1 MSIAPAG
8 LGIDSHVTTQ
18 LWAEGAGGFHPAPL
32 PLGESGVWGKAPLTH
47 EYVADT
53 RYRSAAN
60 LAALAVVT
68 ATVYR
73 K

>member
-18 LWAEGAGGFHPAPL
+18 RWAEGAGGFHPAPL
-32 PLGESGVWGKAPLTH
+32 PLGESGVWGKAPLIH
-47 EYVADT
+47 EHVTDPIFRTIA
-53 RYRSAAN
+53 S